1 MDLHVVGTR
10 EHYVTKVVVESEYD
24 KQYAAAVIYCDK
36 YKCKAQRGIR
46 LARKD
51 EPECW
56 PGIITN
62 SLWRALIIRT
72 PGDFVP
78 GDV

>member
-1 MDLHVVGTR
+1 MDLLVVSTR
-10 EHYVTKVVVESEYD
+10 EHYVRKVAVDSEYD
-24 KQYAAAVIYCDK
+24 KQHATAVSYCEK

-62 SLWRALIIRT
+62 SLWRVLIIRT
-72 PGDFVP
+72 LGDFVQ
-78 GDV
+78 GHV

>member
-1 MDLHVVGTR
+1 MDPQVVSMR
-10 EHYVTKVVVESEYD
+10 EHYVRKVAVDYEYD
-24 KQYAAAVIYCDK
+24 KQDATAVIYCDK

-72 PGDFVP
+72 PGDFVQ